1 VLFFDTTSIYFEG
14 EDGESLGQFGHS
26 KDNRPDLKQM
36 VVGAALDQQ
45 GRPVACELLPGNAT
59 DLKLL
64 IPVIKGMQARF
75 AAGSF
80 CVVADCGMISQ
91 RTIEALDRSSTPQ
104 KTK

>member
-1 VLFFDTTSIYFEG
+1 
-14 EDGESLGQFGHS
+14 
-26 KDNRPDLKQM
+26 
-36 VVGAALDQQ
+36 
-45 GRPVACELLPGNAT
+45 
-59 DLKLL
+59 
-64 IPVIKGMQARF
+64 MQARF